1 MWGDVAKLAQR
12 VANARQNAAELA
24 QRVANARQNVAKLAQ
39 RVANARRNAAK
50 QAQKVANAIKTGNR
64 GAGALRWLGG
74 RERPVRHAFCARRSF
89 EMRAEMRRELATVS
103 F

>member
-1 MWGDVAKLAQR
+1 MWAFAREAAQSCGAGEMQNKMR
-12 VANARQNAAELA
+12 AGKNAAE
-24 QRVANARQNVAKLAQ
+24 
-39 RVANARRNAAK
+39 

-89 EMRAEMRRELATVS
+89 KMRAEMRRELATVS

>member
-1 MWGDVAKLAQR
+1 MGIRAGETYTKCA
-12 VANARQNAAELA
+12 AGKNARWAENAAKQA
-24 QRVANARQNVAKLAQ
+24 QK
-39 RVANARRNAAK
+39 VANARRNTAK

-89 EMRAEMRRELATVS
+89 KMRAEMRRELATVS